1 VVGIFVIDELES
13 PINFQ
18 DFNGEINKIIKFYGL
33 IGENNL
39 PQEFTKLL
47 EELSENGYNEFIVD
61 NSNLSNL
68 INQNSNFNAKHEVPC
83 PLIQSFK
90 LNLINSVNK
99 YGVQIT
105 EDQIRERSKKL
116 GESLAKKSI
125 SRASGKDDILI
136 IQMSN
141 TLDLLKKTI
150 NLFSTRIR
158 EWYGL
163 HFPELTDKIIEDH
176 VVFSKLIS
184 IIGSRENFTK
194 ENLQDKFS
202 FKDYT
207 LNEIITQSQNSM
219 GAEIDLDNIQKYAD
233 LILSIESYRTRLENG
248 LDEIMNGATPNLT
261 TLVGALIGAKLVAS
275 VGSIKKLA
283 MLPASTIQL
292 LGAERALFRS
302 LKSNAKSPKHGII
315 FQWHGI
321 RSAKPWH
328 RGKISRLLSGKI
340 SIAAKLDYFSDK
352 LLGDQLLNEVNQ
364 KIEEIKRKYPNPP
377 KKSQKK
383 SQNLSQ
389 KKRSKKRR

>member
-1 VVGIFVIDELES
+1 VADTVVGIFVIDELEN
-13 PINFQ
+13 PINFR
-18 DFNGEINKIIKFYGL
+18 DFNGEINKIIEFYEL

-39 PQEFTKLL
+39 PQEFINLL

-105 EDQIRERSKKL
+105 EEQIRERSKKL

-136 IQMSN
+136 IQMIN

-176 VVFSKLIS
+176 VLFSKLIS
-184 IIGSRENFTK
+184 IIGNRENFTK
-194 ENLQDKFS
+194 ENLQEKFS

-219 GAEIDLDNIQKYAD
+219 GAEIDLDNIQKFSPYAKV
-233 LILSIESYRTRLENG
+233 L
-248 LDEIMNGATPNLT
+248 
-261 TLVGALIGAKLVAS
+261 
-275 VGSIKKLA
+275 
-283 MLPASTIQL
+283 Q
-292 LGAERALFRS
+292 
-302 LKSNAKSPKHGII
+302 
-315 FQWHGI
+315 
-321 RSAKPWH
+321 
-328 RGKISRLLSGKI
+328 
-340 SIAAKLDYFSDK
+340 
-352 LLGDQLLNEVNQ
+352 
-364 KIEEIKRKYPNPP
+364 
-377 KKSQKK
+377 
-383 SQNLSQ
+383 
-389 KKRSKKRR
+389 